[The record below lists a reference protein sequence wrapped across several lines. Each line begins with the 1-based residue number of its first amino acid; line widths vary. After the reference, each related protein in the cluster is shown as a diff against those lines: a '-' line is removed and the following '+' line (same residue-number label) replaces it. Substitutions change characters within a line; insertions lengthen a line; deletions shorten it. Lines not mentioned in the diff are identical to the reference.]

1 MDVLIVV
8 NSHAKVKG
16 VMEVVSEFGHWL
28 IGEDRSQKTVRLYT
42 IALEKFFGWWQQAH
56 VTEGDDTTCALAQV
70 TKYDV
75 KNYKDWLWTE
85 MHVRANTV
93 NAYLAGLRTFFNWLV
108 DEVEALPANPAA
120 RIKGAGVV
128 KLPPKALSRDQQ
140 ATVLAAVEAETAKSV
155 VSHKDAAHPA
165 RVWALR
171 DEAIVK
177 LFLGTGIR
185 LSELAALQVEDV
197 QIRASKKAEPH
208 VLVRRGKGGKER
220 VVELEAEA
228 IDALR
233 RWLEVRP
240 KREGC
245 KALFVG
251 QKETSCGLSHRAIS
265 NVVCQAGKRV
275 NLHLTPH
282 MLRHTFATDL
292 LDQGN
297 DLVTIQTLL
306 GHQNINTTT
315 VYTQPTAQ
323 KRLRAVQSRSWSE

>member
-1 MDVLIVV
+1 MDVLIVTRGKMQRK
-8 NSHAKVKG
+8 SG
-16 VMEVVSEFGHWL
+16 QEVIAEFTHWL
-28 IGEDRSQKTVRLYT
+28 MGEDRSPKTARLYA
-42 IALEKFFGWWQQAH
+42 IALERFFVWWEQSH
-56 VTEGDDTTCALAQV
+56 ETEDSVCEISGI

-85 MHVRANTV
+85 AKSRANTV
-93 NAYLAGLRTFFNWLV
+93 NAYLAGLRSFFNWLV
-108 DEVEALPANPAA
+108 DEVEAIPANPAA

-140 ATVLAAVEAETAKSV
+140 ATVLAAVEAETAKSTV
-155 VSHKDAAHPA
+155 AHKEATHPA
-165 RVWALR
+165 RVWSLR

-185 LSELAALQVEDV
+185 LSELAALQMDDV
-197 QIRASKKAEPH
+197 QIRSSKKAEPH

-251 QKETSCGLSHRAIS
+251 QKKTRGGLSPRAIS